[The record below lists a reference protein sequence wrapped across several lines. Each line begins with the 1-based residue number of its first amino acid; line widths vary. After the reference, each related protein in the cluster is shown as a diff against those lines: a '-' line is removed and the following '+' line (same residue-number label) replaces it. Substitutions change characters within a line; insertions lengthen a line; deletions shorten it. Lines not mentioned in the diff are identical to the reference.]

1 MAVLKVGNNDIGKIS
16 IIQPYQDTTG
26 KSTHYHDID
35 GETWT
40 RPSGWLDMPTGDDTV
55 GALIYVPSGVHDLTL
70 SMLIRGTGTNNT
82 NKPGYIPVDWGDNT
96 SGIIYGTRIDSSTRE
111 GYYAYT
117 HKMYDYDLL
126 SASTEIEINGITAR
140 QALITLDGSISGIGT
155 FDFVG
160 LAGAN
165 FGSQSTYTDGE
176 RKYKYTDPSGTVRN
190 APSKSSFRSN
200 YQSSTLLEV
209 YASGARITGC
219 RITDDGNSGRHKE
232 LEKAYLNIS
241 KLGSATIDMFLS
253 AINLQEV
260 YFPADSTAGNTNF
273 QNMFNDC
280 HSLKS
285 IPYFD
290 TSSATSLNATF
301 AQCYSITSVP
311 NFDTSNVTNWSNTFA
326 DCINLKFPEHLS
338 FSAAK
343 ILYSTFHGNYQL
355 THIPSGFSAP
365 VATGCSSTFQE
376 CLNLV
381 ALPNDFSFPAAR
393 NINSLFKRCHNLSSP
408 VTIDSPNLTSCTGVF
423 ESCSKLKEVHI
434 KNLGSARHFR
444 GMATGC
450 LELQKLTWDNA
461 STYQPTGVDSMF
473 RSCVKLR
480 DIPELDFSEVV
491 NANSAFTSC
500 SSIINFP
507 FTIDLSKV
515 QYTRQM
521 FYSCLN
527 LQSVNFKNVG
537 LNRTNNTFNTEFMF
551 RYCEKLESVSGLFE
565 NDPSTP
571 KFMRTMFEGCTSLQD
586 VSNFVVSGNTST
598 SSNNS
603 HLFRSCNQL
612 RALPKEINTQR
623 GCRSMFSNCT
633 SIISTPAYDLSA
645 SLDNAGMFNDCN
657 SLRSCPATGISANI
671 GFSDCFLSSGAIY
684 EIFNNLETVSSATID
699 IRENHG
705 VAELHPD
712 TIAIATAKGW
722 TVTT

>member
-16 IIQPYQDTTG
+16 IIQPYEDTTG

-55 GALIYVPSGVHDLTL
+55 GALIYVPSGVHDLTI
-70 SMLIRGTGTNNT
+70 SMIIRGTGTSNS

-96 SGIIYGTRIDSSTRE
+96 SGIIYGTRIDSSTSE
-111 GYYAYT
+111 GYYGYVN
-117 HKMYDYDLL
+117 KMYDYDLL
-126 SASTEIEINGITAR
+126 STSSEIEIHGITAR

-155 FDFVG
+155 FDLLG
-160 LAGAN
+160 LAGRY

-176 RKYKYTDPSGTVRN
+176 RKYEYTDPSGTVRT
-190 APSKSSFRSN
+190 APSVSSFRRN
-200 YQSSTLLEV
+200 FQSSTLLEV

-219 RITDDGNSGRHKE
+219 RISDDGDAGKHKE

-260 YFPADSTAGNTNF
+260 YFPAESTAGNTNF

-280 HSLKS
+280 QNLKS
-285 IPYFD
+285 IPYFN
-290 TSSATSLNATF
+290 TSSATSLSATF
-301 AQCYSITSVP
+301 AKCKSITNVP
-311 NFDTSNVTNWSNTFA
+311 NFDTSSVTNWSSTFS
-326 DCINLKFPEHLS
+326 DCVNLDFPDHLD

-343 ILYSTFHGNYQL
+343 ILNSTFHGNYQL
-355 THIPSGFSAP
+355 TYIPSGFSAP
-365 VATGCSSTFQE
+365 VATGWAGTFQE
-376 CLNLV
+376 CENLV
-381 ALPNDFSFPAAR
+381 AIPNNFDLSSAR
-393 NINSLFKRCHNLSSP
+393 SITSLFERCRSLVSP
-408 VTIDSPNLTSCTGVF
+408 ITIDCSSLTSCTGVF
-423 ESCSKLKEVHI
+423 ESCGQLKEVHI
-434 KNLGSARHFR
+434 KNLGSARNFE
-444 GMATGC
+444 GMFLNCT
-450 LELQKLTWDNA
+450 ELQKVTWDNA
-461 STYQPTGVDSMF
+461 STYQPTGVDSLF
-473 RSCVKLR
+473 ESCKKIR

-491 NANSAFTSC
+491 DADNAFNSC
-500 SSIINFP
+500 NSIINFP

-515 QYTRQM
+515 QYTRSM
-521 FYSCLN
+521 FSSCLN

-537 LNRTNNTFNTEFMF
+537 LNRTNNTFSTDYMF

-565 NDPSTP
+565 NDPSTS
-571 KFMRTMFEGCTSLQD
+571 KYMRNMFDGCTSLQD
-586 VSNFVVSGNTST
+586 VSNFVVSGSTST

-603 HLFRSCNQL
+603 NLFRSCTQL
-612 RALPKEINTQR
+612 RVLPQEINTQR
-623 GCRSMFSNCT
+623 GCRSMFSSCT

-645 SLDNAGMFNDCN
+645 SLDNAGMFNDCR

-671 GFSDCFLSSGAIY
+671 GFNDCFLSSGAIY

-699 IRENHG
+699 IRENYG